1 MSAETCW
8 EREELWRAGGMGKW
22 RDLSSSPNSAM
33 INFTASLNFLDK
45 DFLPI
50 KWSSLSI
57 MRLGDAPAHQGSQ
70 WMLPSES
77 HWGFSS

>member
-8 EREELWRAGGMGKW
+8 EREELWRAGRIGNQ
-22 RDLSSSPNSAM
+22 RDLSSSPSSAM
-33 INFTASLNFLDK
+33 INFTASLNCLDK
-45 DFLPI
+45 LFLPI

-57 MRLGDAPAHQGSQ
+57 MRLGDAPACQGSQ

-77 HWGFSS
+77 HWGFST